1 MNEDLNQE
9 ISDSLYNLIGGVDEA
24 GRGPLAGA
32 VFAACVVLNPAN
44 KIEGI
49 SDSKKLSEK
58 KRNKLAYLIKRDS
71 MAWAVASASVEEI
84 DRINILQASLLAM
97 KRAVES
103 LPFLP
108 DKILVDGIHSHFLA
122 STSVSSRRRAGRGD

>member
-1 MNEDLNQE
+1 VNEDLNQK

-58 KRNKLAYLIKRDS
+58 KRNKIAYLIKRDK
-71 MAWAVASASVEEI
+71 
-84 DRINILQASLLAM
+84 QAYWQ
-97 KRAVES
+97 
-103 LPFLP
+103 
-108 DKILVDGIHSHFLA
+108 
-122 STSVSSRRRAGRGD
+122 